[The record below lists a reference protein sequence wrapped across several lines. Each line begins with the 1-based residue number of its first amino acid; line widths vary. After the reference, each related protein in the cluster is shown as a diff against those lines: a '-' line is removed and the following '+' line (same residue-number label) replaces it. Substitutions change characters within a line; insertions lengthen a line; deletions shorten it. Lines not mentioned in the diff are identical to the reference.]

1 MRQNVTHS
9 ENAEDNEEEY
19 LKEVP
24 IPVVG
29 DLEEYEL
36 PTAVRVHRR
45 EGDGR
50 DQGAEETPPHCLDAE
65 HTAHFLL
72 QSLFQMR

>member
-19 LKEVP
+19 LEEVP

-29 DLEEYEL
+29 DLEDYEL